1 MHICS
6 VCIRCL
12 GWKRAE
18 HHCVMHVGRTVWR
31 GEHPGSLRWRWRVRL
46 FVVVGLG
53 AVGVRASACGEGECM
68 FAFRMEFACWIICG
82 CGSKGS
88 AGMDGCMYVDYVWR
102 GRAMQVMWQ
111 RVLSEHE
118 LGPSKWDVYRMLV
131 LVRMLWLPRAGR
143 RLSKRLAAGLMC

>member
-12 GWKRAE
+12 GWQRAE

-31 GEHPGSLRWRWRVRL
+31 GEHRGSLRWRWRVRL

-53 AVGVRASACGEGECM
+53 ALGVRASACGEGECM
-68 FAFRMEFACWIICG
+68 FAFRMEFACWMICVG
-82 CGSKGS
+82 GSKGLQV
-88 AGMDGCMYVDYVWR
+88 GR